1 MPRTARKPLT
11 EHDFILD
18 PTGKQFLDYA
28 RYNIG
33 SMISSVEMKWD
44 PGQSG
49 MSLDLFVNDAALY
62 AIELA
67 REDHAKGLFR
77 NENADSFRKF
87 FYGRILKAFHTK
99 LEDLAGDPG
108 RAVFDE
114 RLGKYY
120 EGTAVEFG
128 PMDDNDEPSV
138 LEDLDKDTP
147 SDTSSKR
154 HPKKANDG
162 VILYHYSAEKAKAL
176 EESHEIKMTYVRKIR
191 EIVARMSPNDQRL
204 FNLKFQ
210 FDFSDQDYR
219 MWETISAQKHVK
231 DPFTKMAHDKY
242 GFSEGY
248 AKKRICLIK
257 ADIVKKLSEAG
268 HTRESYRQQ
277 TSLPNTLEFL
287 QARKPAPAFDLDIEG
302 LSEADC
308 RDILIELFA

>member
-1 MPRTARKPLT
+1 M
-11 EHDFILD
+11 
-18 PTGKQFLDYA
+18 
-28 RYNIG
+28 
-33 SMISSVEMKWD
+33 
-44 PGQSG
+44 
-49 MSLDLFVNDAALY
+49 
-62 AIELA
+62 
-67 REDHAKGLFR
+67 
-77 NENADSFRKF
+77 
-87 FYGRILKAFHTK
+87 
-99 LEDLAGDPG
+99 AGDPG

-120 EGTAVEFG
+120 EGTAVEFA
-128 PMDDNDEPSV
+128 PRDDNDEPSF
-138 LEDLDKDTP
+138 LEDSDKEAP

-242 GFSEGY
+242 RVSEGY
-248 AKKRICLIK
+248 AKKRISLIK

-268 HTRESYRQQ
+268 HTQESYRQQ
-277 TSLPNTLEFL
+277 TSLPLTLEWL
-287 QARKPAPAFDLDIEG
+287 QVKKPAPAFDLDIEG
-302 LSEADC
+302 LTEADC
-308 RDILIELFA
+308 RDILMELFA

>member
-1 MPRTARKPLT
+1 
-11 EHDFILD
+11 
-18 PTGKQFLDYA
+18 
-28 RYNIG
+28 
-33 SMISSVEMKWD
+33 
-44 PGQSG
+44 

-99 LEDLAGDPG
+99 VEDLAGDPG

-128 PMDDNDEPSV
+128 PRDDNDEPSV
-138 LEDLDKDTP
+138 LENENGEDH
-147 SDTSSKR
+147 SEGSSKR
-154 HPKKANDG
+154 APKKPSAG
-162 VILYHYSAEKAKAL
+162 VVLYHYSAEKAKAL
-176 EESHEIKMTYVRKIR
+176 EESHEIKMTYVRRIR
-191 EIVARMSPNDQRL
+191 EIVAKMSPTDQRL

-210 FDFSDQDYR
+210 FDFSDEDYR

-231 DPFTKMAHDKY
+231 DPFTKMAHAKY
-242 GFSEGY
+242 GVSEGY

-268 HTRESYRQQ
+268 HTPERYRQQ
-277 TSLPNTLEFL
+277 TSLPNTLEYL
-287 QARKPAPAFDLDIEG
+287 QARKPAPVFDLDIEG

-308 RDILIELFA
+308 MDILMELFA

>member
-11 EHDFILD
+11 EQDFILD

-33 SMISSVEMKWD
+33 SMISSV
-44 PGQSG
+44 
-49 MSLDLFVNDAALY
+49 AALY

-128 PMDDNDEPSV
+128 PRDDNW
-138 LEDLDKDTP
+138 
-147 SDTSSKR
+147 R
-154 HPKKANDG
+154 
-162 VILYHYSAEKAKAL
+162 
-176 EESHEIKMTYVRKIR
+176 
-191 EIVARMSPNDQRL
+191 
-204 FNLKFQ
+204 
-210 FDFSDQDYR
+210 
-219 MWETISAQKHVK
+219 
-231 DPFTKMAHDKY
+231 
-242 GFSEGY
+242 
-248 AKKRICLIK
+248 
-257 ADIVKKLSEAG
+257 
-268 HTRESYRQQ
+268 TR
-277 TSLPNTLEFL
+277 T
-287 QARKPAPAFDLDIEG
+287 RKPLQTPLPKG
-302 LSEADC
+302 LQRKQTTVSSSITTVPRRPRPWRKAM
-308 RDILIELFA
+308 R